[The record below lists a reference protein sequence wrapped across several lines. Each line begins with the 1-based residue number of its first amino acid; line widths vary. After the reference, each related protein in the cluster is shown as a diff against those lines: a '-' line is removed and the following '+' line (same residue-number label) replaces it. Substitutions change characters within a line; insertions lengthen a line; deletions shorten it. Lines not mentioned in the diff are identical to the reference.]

1 MIAGS
6 SVLAIYSPKPLSS
19 YCFNLSILFSDD
31 YGVGIYTRLRTIKMT
46 YAASYQALIILFGL
60 GLSERMKRT
69 AEAMDCVPTAH
80 LYFCLS

>member
-60 GLSERMKRT
+60 GLSERMKGERRQWI
-69 AEAMDCVPTAH
+69 ASLQLIYIFV
-80 LYFCLS
+80 